1 MEELKIHL
9 AASEGKL
16 ASLCCLQDRTTD
28 LTSGSISGHQDD
40 FLWTPATQK
49 NPTPNSF
56 GHATIHIAQGYL
68 ITGI

>member
-9 AASEGKL
+9 AASESKL
-16 ASLCCLQDRTTD
+16 ASPCCLLDRTTD
-28 LTSGSISGHQDD
+28 LTSGSIFGHQDD
-40 FLWTPATQK
+40 FLWTPATRK
-49 NPTPNSF
+49 NHIPNSF